1 MKCMYCGA
9 ELSDSAYCPVCGR
22 DISVQR
28 QAIVLSGI
36 YYNEGLEK
44 AEVRDLSG
52 AILLLRQSLK
62 FNKENIQARNLLGLV
77 YFEMGEAVSALSE
90 WVISRN
96 LKPDHN
102 LATRYISEIERDGA
116 KFDVIRHTIKKYN
129 GALANCRSGNED
141 VAEIQLKKL
150 LAQNPKLIK
159 GYHLL
164 ALLYMKHGEWE
175 KARKLLKKAIRIDR
189 TNTTTL
195 RFLREIDRETG
206 VVTKLE
212 PRFSFF
218 GGQESGED
226 HPQIRKNRK
235 ERKAIQI
242 RETPLAVTA
251 FSMVAGFLV
260 GAAAIWFLF
269 VPVRTAQIQQEANR
283 KVIEYSTDMA
293 ENEEKMQLMQ
303 SELEASREAV
313 ANVNDEIAAASV
325 KAAAYENLAKAVNAY
340 NNNEF
345 DQAMNAL
352 QAVDLSQL
360 SVEARSICAELGGT
374 TMASMLQNFRASG
387 LMAYNN
393 GNYEEAV
400 KALEKAKA
408 IEDEDYDVLLY
419 LGHSYRM
426 MGDTVSADENYKRI
440 ITLWPDTNRSATA
453 VEFVTDYSDIFQSQ
467 EPAAADNAAAAAPA
481 APENAA
487 PENPAP

>member
-9 ELSDSAYCPVCGR
+9 DLNDSAYCPVCGR

-36 YYNEGLEK
+36 YYNQGLEK
-44 AEVRDLSG
+44 AQVRDLSG
-52 AILLLRQSLK
+52 AILLLRRSLK
-62 FNKENIQARNLLGLV
+62 FNKENTNARNLLGLV
-77 YFEMGEAVSALSE
+77 YFETGEAVSALSE

-96 LKPDHN
+96 LQPEHN
-102 LATRYISEIERDGA
+102 LAERYISEIERDGA
-116 KFDVIRHTIKKYN
+116 KFDVIRHTVKKYN
-129 GALANCRSGNED
+129 GALVNCRSGNED

-164 ALLYMKHGEWE
+164 ALLYMKHNEYE

-218 GGQESGED
+218 GGQDGED
-226 HPQIRKNRK
+226 HPQIRKSRREK
-235 ERKAIQI
+235 RIIPI
-242 RETPLAVTA
+242 RETPLTVTA

-293 ENEEKMQLMQ
+293 ENEEKMQVMRN
-303 SELEASREAV
+303 ELEASREAV
-313 ANVNDEIAAASV
+313 ANVNNEIEAASV

-352 QAVDLSQL
+352 SAVDLSQL
-360 SVEARSICAELGGT
+360 SLEARQICAELGGT
-374 TMASMLQNFRASG
+374 TVASMLQNFRASG

-393 GNYEEAV
+393 GNYEDAV

-408 IEDEDYDVLLY
+408 IQDEDYDVLLY

-426 MGDTVSADENYKRI
+426 LGDTTNADENYKRI

-453 VEFVTDYSDIFQSQ
+453 VEFVTDYTNIFPAQ
-467 EPAAADNAAAAAPA
+467 EAAAGGGNAEAAAPEGTTDNGGA
-481 APENAA
+481 
-487 PENPAP
+487 

>member
-1 MKCMYCGA
+1 MYCGA
-9 ELSDSAYCPVCGR
+9 ELSGSAYCPNCGR

-36 YYNEGLEK
+36 YYNQGLEK
-44 AEVRDLSG
+44 AQVRDLTG
-52 AILLLRQSLK
+52 AILLLRRSLK
-62 FNKENIQARNLLGLV
+62 FNKENIDARNLLGLV
-77 YFEMGEAVSALSE
+77 YFETGEAVSAFSE

-96 LKPDHN
+96 LRPEHN
-102 LATRYISEIERDGA
+102 LASRYIAELEREGA
-116 KFDVIRHTIKKYN
+116 KLDVIRHTIKKYN
-129 GALANCRSGNED
+129 GALANCRSGNVD

-150 LAQNPKLIK
+150 LTQNPKLIK

-164 ALLYMKHGEWE
+164 ALLYMNGNEYE

-218 GGQESGED
+218 GGQEKEE
-226 HPQIRKNRK
+226 HPQIRQSRREKR
-235 ERKAIQI
+235 AIPI
-242 RETPLAVTA
+242 RETPLTVTA

-269 VPVRTAQIQQEANR
+269 VPVRTAEIQQEANR

-293 ENEEKMQLMQ
+293 ENEKQMQLMQ
-303 SELEASREAV
+303 EELEASREAV

-325 KAAAYENLAKAVNAY
+325 KATAYENLAKAVNAY

-352 QAVDLSQL
+352 SAVDTSQL
-360 SVEARSICAELGGT
+360 SREAREIVLELGGT
-374 TMASMLQNFRASG
+374 TVASMLQSFRASG

-393 GNYEEAV
+393 GNYAEAV
-400 KALEKAKA
+400 RNLEKAKA

-426 MGDTVSADENYKRI
+426 MGDTTNADLNYKRI
-440 ITLWPDTNRSATA
+440 ISLWPDTNRSATA
-453 VEFVTDYSDIFQSQ
+453 VEFVTDYSDLNMGGNAEAGEQ
-467 EPAAADNAAAAAPA
+467 PAPEAENTDNAGGA
-481 APENAA
+481 
-487 PENPAP
+487 